1 MPRKNRIRA
10 SLDEWNAQAMFRCHD
25 MTRLISQAQDRDLPW
40 AVQWRMKLHF
50 LLCKCCRRYRRQ
62 LDLLRR
68 AFLRLPESGTA
79 IPEEKLSSEAKAEMK
94 RKLQARAAE

>member
-40 AVQWRMKLHF
+40 TVQWRMKLHF

-62 LDLLRR
+62 LGLLRR
-68 AFLRLPESGTA
+68 AYLRLPVSGPD
-79 IPEEKLSSEAKAEMK
+79 ISGEKLSSEAKAGLK
-94 RKLQARAAE
+94 RKLQAPAAE